1 LPGAHDRL
9 RIFTLEFV
17 PWLGSEKPSNFAGRT
32 MSRLTST
39 INAAASAALLSA
51 VLAGCSAQSGPKKPR
66 SVTPPNFES
75 LTPPQSLLREDT
87 IEAGTHDRSSS
98 RLAYVGVWAVSGD
111 ACAMMDQTAFEGYAV
126 ITPGSL
132 RHPDETCSFDAARRA
147 RPIRSSRQAA
157 RLAGRRSSA

>member
-1 LPGAHDRL
+1 
-9 RIFTLEFV
+9 
-17 PWLGSEKPSNFAGRT
+17 
-32 MSRLTST
+32 MSRFTSK
-39 INAAASAALLSA
+39 IIPAAFAALLGV

-132 RHPDETCSFDAARRA
+132 RHPDETCSFDAGAPGQAYSQFEASCKVGRKTLKRMITVDMA
-147 RPIRSSRQAA
+147 TRNAMRLTIDGRSHAMTRCH
-157 RLAGRRSSA
+157 LPK